1 MTKGKYIKENI
12 SKESCN
18 QKLCLNDQL
27 NQVNDAFIF
36 YLNCIPELINAFVNH
51 QHHVHFHR
59 EKEYS

>member
-1 MTKGKYIKENI
+1 MTEGKYIKEDI
-12 SKESCN
+12 SKESRY
-18 QKLCLNDQL
+18 QKLSLNDQL

-36 YLNCIPELINAFVNH
+36 HLNRIPELIDAFVNH